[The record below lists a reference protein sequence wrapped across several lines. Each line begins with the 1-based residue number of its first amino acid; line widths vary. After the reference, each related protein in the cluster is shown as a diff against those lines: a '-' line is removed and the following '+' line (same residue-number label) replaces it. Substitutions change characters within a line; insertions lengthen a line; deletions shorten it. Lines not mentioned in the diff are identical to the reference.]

1 MIGERGINLSGGQ
14 KARLGLC
21 RALYQDKDI
30 YLMDDPISALDAH
43 VRHQIIENV
52 YFGCLKDRTRIL
64 VTHAIDFLERAD
76 HIVLMEK
83 GRIICQGDHAEM
95 LKNDKFQEI
104 LDINDL
110 NKGGKKDKKEGEE
123 EKKGD
128 KDEKAEEDGEKKDE
142 KDEKPKENAKE
153 EKKEPINIEK
163 ELDKAYEE
171 DRKKAEGSDA
181 DVYGTDDEEKEKE
194 VPPVVWP
201 SKMTKLEKLRKA
213 IDYQTV
219 KPKEEKE
226 A

>member
-83 GRIICQGDHAEM
+83 GKIVCQGNHAEM
-95 LKNDKFQEI
+95 LKNEKFQEI

-110 NKGGKKDKKEGEE
+110 NKGSKKDKK
-123 EKKGD
+123 D
-128 KDEKAEEDGEKKDE
+128 DEEKKDE
-142 KDEKPKENAKE
+142 KDGDGEKKE
-153 EKKEPINIEK
+153 EKKGEKKEEKEPINIEK

-171 DRKKAEGSDA
+171 GKKAEGSDQ
-181 DVYGTDDEEKEKE
+181 DVYGTDDEDKEKE
-194 VPPVVWP
+194 IPPVVWP
-201 SKMTKLEKLRKA
+201 SKLTKVDKMRKA
-213 IDYQTV
+213 VDYQTE
-219 KPKEEKE
+219 KPKDEKE